1 MAPNTKMSKMFE
13 SVFVCMHECMEWNN
27 KQVKVHIFCTT
38 FRGIKIYI
46 NHFNGSNVIYSE
58 GYKSKAL
65 NSKVQ
70 S

>member
-46 NHFNGSNVIYSE
+46 NHTLMAVMSYILKGIR
-58 GYKSKAL
+58 ARL
-65 NSKVQ
+65 
-70 S
+70 